1 MPTDVR
7 YETWWNALSQEL
19 RINVL
24 ELIPTTRGDRAI
36 LSGRLWHEL
45 PYAWLRVEL
54 RRLNDLMRP
63 AVEFVVTEDIQKSQT
78 NGLASWDEK
87 IADLMNHG
95 LNDEEIPEYFDSAQM
110 KNFLRDYSTWLRK
123 VLVSCENSPETHGS
137 PQHKQLTS

>member
-1 MPTDVR
+1 MLEDVH

-36 LSGRLWHEL
+36 LSGRLWSEL
-45 PYAWLRVEL
+45 PYSWLRVEL

-78 NGLASWDEK
+78 NGLAGWDEK

-95 LNDEEIPEYFDSAQM
+95 LSDEEIPDYFDSVQAC
-110 KNFLRDYSTWLRK
+110 NFIRDYSARLRK
-123 VLVSCENSPETHGS
+123 ILVSPDQKPTECPT
-137 PQHKQLTS
+137 K

>member
-7 YETWWNALSQEL
+7 YETWWNALSREV

-24 ELIPTTRGDRAI
+24 ELIPTIRGDRAI

-63 AVEFVVTEDIQKSQT
+63 AVEFVVTEDHKSQT

-95 LNDEEIPEYFDSAQM
+95 LNDEEIPEYFTFEQAM
-110 KNFLRDYSTWLRK
+110 NFIRDYSAQLRK
-123 VLVSCENSPETHGS
+123 TLSS
-137 PQHKQLTS
+137 

>member
-7 YETWWNALSQEL
+7 YETWWNALSRES

-45 PYAWLRVEL
+45 PYAWLRVEV

-63 AVEFVVTEDIQKSQT
+63 AVEFVVTDDIHKSQT

-95 LNDEEIPEYFDSAQM
+95 LNDEEIPEYFTFEQAM
-110 KNFLRDYSTWLRK
+110 NFIRDYSAQLRK
-123 VLVSCENSPETHGS
+123 TLSS
-137 PQHKQLTS
+137 

>member
-7 YETWWNALSQEL
+7 YETWWNALSREF
-19 RINVL
+19 RIKVL
-24 ELIPTTRGDRAI
+24 QLIPTMGTDQRAMF
-36 LSGRLWHEL
+36 SSRLWHEL
-45 PYAWLRVEL
+45 HAWLRVEV

-63 AVEFVVTEDIQKSQT
+63 AVEFVVTDDIHKSQT

-110 KNFLRDYSTWLRK
+110 KNFLRDYSTWLREI
-123 VLVSCENSPETHGS
+123 LVSCENSPEAHGS
-137 PQHKQLTS
+137 PAT